1 MGPLPSFFPKFF
13 TSSDS
18 PPPIH
23 NKGKEWIANLLLI
36 HLLTANVE
44 GGMIAAG
51 LFSKST
57 TGIEI
62 CQAKGGKEIGS
73 GLLPPARSFP
83 IRPVTLMASVSQ
95 QSETP
100 GDTDR
105 FFPPMNLMLL
115 N

>member
-13 TSSDS
+13 TPSDS

-23 NKGKEWIANLLLI
+23 SKGKEWIANLLLT
-36 HLLTANVE
+36 HLLPANLE
-44 GGMIAAG
+44 EEMIAAG

-57 TGIEI
+57 TGLEI

-73 GLLPPARSFP
+73 GLLPPASSFL
-83 IRPVTLMASVSQ
+83 IRPVMLVASVSQ

-100 GDTDR
+100 GGTDR
-105 FFPPMNLMLL
+105 FFPQMNLILL